1 MRWDGRVCWG
11 VILLYLS
18 LPASAGDP
26 VATFNDA
33 KAYAQGTVE
42 GTGGIVGA
50 EQAATMPHYSAQS
63 PIPELVPCSVG
74 LGGAGMGKIQGC
86 QGQNDNECAAVNFL
100 ARNPDSR
107 LRFNLD
113 PATDPTLQAG
123 KQVQANPDSVV
134 GAGQDGSESVCT
146 TRTVTDPATYT
157 IEVCNEYR
165 TVTTATCT
173 VSWSA
178 SVSQAHEIAKG
189 QSCFGSAGYGD
200 PNGSYSCPTT
210 HYGLPQTSQAAAYL
224 DQGYDQLYINGA
236 RMGAYTAWQKTNCYI
251 TTASA
256 GRGGCSVSA
265 TSGSGTARGILT
277 IWKDAGGYVT
287 PGADSCAPA
296 SLNRVGY
303 GTTMNL
309 CKTGC
314 ANYRKSWACGGQ
326 DQNQCNWVYE
336 CDNTGGAQTCPDGW
350 VDRGTTCRDGLYD
363 QLIADGC
370 VLSTSVV
377 NPLVADGSDTIHSF
391 FCPQEIDGCV
401 GLEARTR

>member
-1 MRWDGRVCWG
+1 MSLAGRLCWG
-11 VILLYLS
+11 VILLCLS
-18 LPASAGDP
+18 LPANAEDPSA
-26 VATFNDA
+26 VFNDA
-33 KAYAQGTVE
+33 KAYAQGTVD
-42 GTGGIVGA
+42 GTGGIVSA
-50 EQAATMPHYSAQS
+50 EKASTLPHYTTNS
-63 PIPELVPCSVG
+63 PVPSLVPGSVG
-74 LGGAGMGKIQGC
+74 LGGASAGKIQGC
-86 QGQNDNECAAVNFL
+86 QGQNDTECAAVNFL

-113 PATDPTLQAG
+113 PATDPSLQAA
-123 KQVQANPDSVV
+123 KQVSMDPNAVV
-134 GAGQDGSESVCT
+134 GTGQDGSESVCA

-157 IEVCNEYR
+157 TEVCNEYR
-165 TVTTATCT
+165 TATTATCD
-173 VSWSA
+173 VSWSV
-178 SVSQAHEIAKG
+178 SVSQAHEISKG
-189 QSCFGSAGYGD
+189 QSCFSSAGYGD
-200 PNGSYSCPTT
+200 PNGNYSCPTAN
-210 HYGLPQTSQAAAYL
+210 YGLPQTSQATTYL
-224 DQGYDQLYINGA
+224 DQGFDQLYINGA
-236 RMGAYTAWQKTNCYI
+236 RIGTYTAWQKTHCYI

-314 ANYRKSWACGGQ
+314 SSYKKTWACGGQ
-326 DQNQCNWVYE
+326 DQNQCNWVYQ
-336 CDNTGGAQTCPDGW
+336 CDNTGGSQTCPNGW
-350 VDRGTTCRDGLYD
+350 VDRGASCRDGLYD
-363 QLIADGC
+363 QLIANGC

-391 FCPQEIDGCV
+391 YCPQEIDGCV
-401 GLEARTR
+401 DLEARTQ